1 MINKPVI
8 LLHLHRS
15 HVTSSATLPALC
27 ISPAHKLS
35 QLLFFLPQA
44 PPAAHLPC
52 LSSDA
57 SLGAGVAIESAVTA
71 RVVGVVVIGVVRVVV
86 AVVGEEGIVVREV
99 IREVGFLLLEFA
111 GELR

>member
-1 MINKPVI
+1 VVDTHK
-8 LLHLHRS
+8 
-15 HVTSSATLPALC
+15 TLAVGGESDAGGPYDAGQ
-27 ISPAHKLS
+27 SGREGH
-35 QLLFFLPQA
+35 
-44 PPAAHLPC
+44 AAGDMAG
-52 LSSDA
+52 SSDA

-86 AVVGEEGIVVREV
+86 AVVGEEGIVVGEV

>member
-71 RVVGVVVIGVVRVVV
+71 CVVGVVVIGVVRV